1 MMMQRERRA
10 GATLVEAAVV
20 YPVLFL
26 LVLGILL
33 LGIGVFR
40 YQQVSHAAR
49 EGARWAAVHG
59 ARYAE
64 ETGQP
69 AATAES
75 VFENAIKPQMAG
87 SNPANITYS
96 VTWNQSNKQSSPYLT
111 TNPATGEQIVG
122 ARANTVT
129 VTVRYTWNT
138 GLFGVIPVSST
149 SVMTMSY

>member
-1 MMMQRERRA
+1 MMLQRQRRS
-10 GATLVEAAVV
+10 GATLVEGAFV

-26 LVLGILL
+26 LVLGIIL

-59 ARYAE
+59 ARYAD

-69 AATAES
+69 AATP
-75 VFENAIKPQMAG
+75 VLVYENAIKPQMAG
-87 SNPANITYS
+87 ANPANLTYS
-96 VTWNQSNKQSSPYLT
+96 VTWNQSNKQTSPYVT
-111 TNPATGEQIVG
+111 TNPATGEPIVA

-129 VTVRYTWNT
+129 VTVRYSWNT
-138 GLFGVIPVSST
+138 GIFGVIPVSST
-149 SVMTMSY
+149 TVMTMSY

>member
-1 MMMQRERRA
+1 MMMQRQRRS
-10 GATLVEAAVV
+10 GATLVEGAVV

-26 LVLGILL
+26 VVLGILL

-59 ARYAE
+59 ARYAD

-69 AATAES
+69 AATPEM

-87 SNPANITYS
+87 TDPANITYS
-96 VTWNQSNKQSSPYLT
+96 VTWNQNNQQTYGYLS
-111 TNPATGEQIVG
+111 TNPATGESVVA

-129 VTVRYTWNT
+129 VTVRYSWNT
-138 GLFGVIPVSST
+138 GIFGVIPVSST
-149 SVMTMSY
+149 TVMTMSY